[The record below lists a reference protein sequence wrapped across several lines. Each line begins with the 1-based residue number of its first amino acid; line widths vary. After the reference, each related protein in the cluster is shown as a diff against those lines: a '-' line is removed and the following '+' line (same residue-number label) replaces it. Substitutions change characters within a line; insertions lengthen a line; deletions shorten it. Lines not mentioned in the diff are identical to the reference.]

1 MCAETRVESERPL
14 IESSECRLIM
24 MDQDKKAATTLSRLR
39 LAELPEMRYTIIIAG
54 VCLFSGS
61 AHAISAH
68 ATRSVIKAICR
79 QAMCEAQAAAI
90 SPSRRLSVYKEM
102 RRERKN
108 WIFIYIAQRH
118 PPPLPLPPP
127 LTTTSQ

>member
-1 MCAETRVESERPL
+1 
-14 IESSECRLIM
+14 M

-79 QAMCEAQAAAI
+79 QAMCEAQGAAI
-90 SPSRRLSVYKEM
+90 SRSRRLSAYKEL